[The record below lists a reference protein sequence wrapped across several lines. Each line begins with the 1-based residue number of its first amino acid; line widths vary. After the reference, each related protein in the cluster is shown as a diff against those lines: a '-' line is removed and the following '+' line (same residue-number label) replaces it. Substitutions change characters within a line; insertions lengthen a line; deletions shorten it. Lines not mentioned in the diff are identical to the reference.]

1 MIMKT
6 VAIFSLSALVLGAGL
21 AAAQSPTPM
30 DSTKKVT
37 QSTTAPAQTPAYR
50 RTVPDSLAAQAK
62 ITEDSARV
70 LAMSKVPNGTIQTL
84 ILERRRGKLIWSFA
98 IRDPAKSGST
108 QVFVDAL
115 DGSVTS
121 GKQKSAS

>member
-1 MIMKT
+1 MNT
-6 VAIFSLSALVLGAGL
+6 VAIIALSALVLGAGVS
-21 AAAQSPTPM
+21 AAQSPTPM
-30 DSTKKVT
+30 DSTKKAS
-37 QSTTAPAQTPAYR
+37 QSYSASAQVPTYR

-62 ITEDSARV
+62 ITEDSARA

-98 IRDPAKSGST
+98 IRDPARSGST

-115 DGSVTS
+115 DGGVTS
-121 GKQKSAS
+121 GNQKSSS